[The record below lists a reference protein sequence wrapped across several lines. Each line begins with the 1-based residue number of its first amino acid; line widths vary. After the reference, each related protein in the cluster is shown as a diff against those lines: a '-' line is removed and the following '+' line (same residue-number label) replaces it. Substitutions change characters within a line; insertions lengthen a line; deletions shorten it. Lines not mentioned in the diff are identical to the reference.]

1 MVTKMAKPGTTM
13 WIGTRK
19 GLPRSNAFFTVKRQA
34 MAADS
39 CEPAGLYF
47 GTTGGEVWGSS
58 DEGETWKC
66 LVRHLPEIYSLTIVE
81 NVR

>member
-1 MVTKMAKPGTTM
+1 
-13 WIGTRK
+13 
-19 GLPRSNAFFTVKRQA
+19 